1 MKITVWGGS
10 GFLGSH
16 VSDALSNAGHEVIV
30 ADKQKSDYL
39 RSDQKMFVGN
49 ILDESDILESIS
61 DSEAIFNFAGVAD
74 IKESNDDALNSAEN
88 NIIGNIKLLEGCK
101 KLKTLKVYVLA
112 SSLYVYSN
120 SGGFYRCSK
129 QSSETYI
136 EEYGRQFNIPYL
148 ILRFGSLYGPR
159 SDENNGIKKYLKEA
173 IASDMI
179 SFSGNENS
187 RREYIHVEDAS
198 KICADLISEAKFNE
212 YFTLTGTQSISMK
225 DLSSLISEIL
235 GKEITLKSSESQKKD
250 SSHYHIT
257 PYKYTSRK
265 SKKYTLPIHT
275 DLGEGLL
282 ELIQYIKNNK
292 E

>member
-16 VSDALSNAGHEVIV
+16 VSDSLSNAGHDVIV
-30 ADKQKSDYL
+30 ADKHKSDYL

-49 ILDESDILESIS
+49 ILDESDIIESIS

-159 SDENNGIKKYLKEA
+159 SDDNNGIKKYLKEA
-173 IASDMI
+173 IASDTI

-198 KICADLISEAKFNE
+198 KICADLIEEAKFNE

-235 GKEITLKSSESQKKD
+235 GKEITLKTSETKKKD
-250 SSHYHIT
+250 NSHYHIT
-257 PYKYTSRK
+257 PYKFTSHK

-282 ELIQYIKNNK
+282 EMIHGIKNNK